1 MNISTLF
8 FAESSKSRS
17 VDERTLALIL
27 CILAAQ
33 ATAAYCEPISFS
45 GKRISLYIGFSPI
58 GFGYDT
64 YGRVLARHL
73 GRHLAGNPSVVPQ
86 NRPGAGSM
94 ALANYM
100 YNAAAKDG
108 TEIALIGRGV
118 AMDSLVNGDS
128 STARFDAT
136 KFHWL
141 GSMNNE
147 VAGFFISGA
156 APARNLNDILNGKEL
171 QVGASGA
178 GSDPQIFA
186 VALNAMLHTRLRLIG
201 GYPGINEILL
211 GMSRGE
217 LDGVVGY
224 SWGVARVGSI
234 DALKKGEL
242 RLMMQLGLH
251 KHPELPDV
259 PLVTDLVPGGDSKR
273 VLELIFARQT
283 MGRPV
288 LAPPGL
294 DPLVAAALRKAFA
307 DTMHDPEFVAECERI
322 NLETR
327 FVSGED
333 VQAIVNQLYSLPR
346 AVVLQA
352 QRIVAGKPSQ

>member
-1 MNISTLF
+1 M
-8 FAESSKSRS
+8 
-17 VDERTLALIL
+17 RTLALVL

-33 ATAAYCEPISFS
+33 AAGARCEPVSFA

-64 YGRVLARHL
+64 YGRMLARYL
-73 GRHLAGNPSVVPQ
+73 GRHLPGNPSVVPQ

-94 ALANYM
+94 AVANYL

-108 TEIALIGRGV
+108 SEIALVGRGI
-118 AMDSLVNGDS
+118 AMDQLLNGDG
-128 STARFDAT
+128 STAKFDAN

-147 VAGFFISGA
+147 VAGFFISGS
-156 APARNLNDILNGKEL
+156 APARDLNDILNGREL

-178 GSDPQIFA
+178 GSDPQMFA
-186 VALNAMLHTRLRLIG
+186 VALNAILHTRLKLIG

-224 SWGVARVGSI
+224 SWGVARVGSV
-234 DALKKGEL
+234 DAMKKGEL
-242 RLMMQLGLH
+242 RLVMQLGLQ

-259 PLVTDLVPGGDSKR
+259 PLVTDLVPGDDGKR

-288 LAPPGL
+288 VAPPGL
-294 DPLVAAALRKAFA
+294 DPGVAAALRKAFA
-307 DTMHDPEFVAECERI
+307 DVMHDPEFVAECEKI

-327 FVSGED
+327 FVAGED
-333 VQAIVNQLYSLPR
+333 VQAIVKNLYSLPR
-346 AVVLQA
+346 DVVLEA
-352 QRIVAGKPSQ
+352 QRIVAAKQSH

>member
-1 MNISTLF
+1 MRKL
-8 FAESSKSRS
+8 
-17 VDERTLALIL
+17 VLVL

-33 ATAAYCEPISFS
+33 AVGACCEPVSFS

-64 YGRVLARHL
+64 YGRVLARYL
-73 GRHLAGNPSVVPQ
+73 GRHLPGNPSVVPQ

-94 ALANYM
+94 AVANYL
-100 YNAAAKDG
+100 YNGAAKDG
-108 TEIALIGRGV
+108 TEIALVGRGI
-118 AMDSLVNGDS
+118 AMDQLINGDS
-128 STARFDAT
+128 STARFDASN
-136 KFHWL
+136 FYWL

-147 VAGFFISGA
+147 VAGFFISGS
-156 APARNLNDILNGKEL
+156 APARDLNDILNGREL

-178 GSDPQIFA
+178 GSDPQMFA
-186 VALNAMLHTRLRLIG
+186 VALNAILHTRLKLIG

-224 SWGVARVGSI
+224 SWGVARVGSV
-234 DALKKGEL
+234 DAMKKGEL
-242 RLMMQLGLH
+242 RLVMQLGLQ

-259 PLVTDLVPGGDSKR
+259 PLVTDLVPGDDGKR

-288 LAPPGL
+288 VAPPGL
-294 DPLVAAALRKAFA
+294 DPGVAAALRKAFA
-307 DTMHDPEFVAECERI
+307 DVMHDPEFVAECEKI

-327 FVSGED
+327 FVAGED
-333 VQAIVNQLYSLPR
+333 VQAIVKNLYSLPR
-346 AVVLQA
+346 DVVLEA
-352 QRIVAGKPSQ
+352 QRIVAAKQSH

>member
-1 MNISTLF
+1 M
-8 FAESSKSRS
+8 
-17 VDERTLALIL
+17 RTLVLIL

-33 ATAAYCEPISFS
+33 ATAHCEPISFA

-73 GRHLAGNPSVVPQ
+73 GRHLAGSPIVVPQ

-94 ALANYM
+94 ALSNYM

-118 AMDSLVNGDS
+118 AMDPLLNGES
-128 STARFDAT
+128 SSARFDAT

-156 APARNLNDILNGKEL
+156 APARDLDDILSGKEL

-178 GSDPQIFA
+178 GSDPQMFT
-186 VALNAMLHTRLRLIG
+186 VALNAILHTRLKLIG
-201 GYPGINEILL
+201 GYPGLNEILL

-224 SWGVARVGSI
+224 SWGVARIGSI

-259 PLVTDLVPGGDSKR
+259 PLVTDLVPAGESKR

-294 DPLVAAALRKAFA
+294 DLLVAAALRKAFA

-333 VQAIVNQLYSLPR
+333 VQTIVNQLYSLPR

>member
-1 MNISTLF
+1 MRKL
-8 FAESSKSRS
+8 
-17 VDERTLALIL
+17 VLVL

-33 ATAAYCEPISFS
+33 AVGACCEPISFA

-64 YGRVLARHL
+64 YGRVLARYLGQHL
-73 GRHLAGNPSVVPQ
+73 PGNPSVVPQ

-94 ALANYM
+94 AVANYL
-100 YNAAAKDG
+100 YNGAAKDG
-108 TEIALIGRGV
+108 TEIALVGRGI
-118 AMDSLVNGDS
+118 AMDQLLNGDS
-128 STARFDAT
+128 SSARFDAN
-136 KFHWL
+136 KFYWL

-147 VAGFFISGA
+147 VAGFFISGT
-156 APARNLNDILNGKEL
+156 APARDLNDILNGREL

-178 GSDPQIFA
+178 GSDPQMFA
-186 VALNAMLHTRLRLIG
+186 VALNAILHTRLKLIG

-224 SWGVARVGSI
+224 SWGVARVGSV
-234 DALKKGEL
+234 DAMKKGEL
-242 RLMMQLGLH
+242 RLVMQLGLQ

-259 PLVTDLVPGGDSKR
+259 PLVTDLVPGDDGKR

-288 LAPPGL
+288 VAPPGL
-294 DPLVAAALRKAFA
+294 DPGVAAALRKAFA
-307 DTMHDPEFVAECERI
+307 DVMHDPEFVAECEKI

-327 FVSGED
+327 FVAGED
-333 VQAIVNQLYSLPR
+333 VQAIVKNLYSLPR
-346 AVVLQA
+346 DVVLEA
-352 QRIVAGKPSQ
+352 QRIVAAKQSH